1 MAHKYLLD
9 TSVYSQPIRPKPNA
23 NCQKRWEKLTDSQL
37 AVPTIAVAELKY
49 GLFLKNSDRLWSA
62 YQSILKVRLK
72 VFDFAE
78 SAASVF
84 GEIKSV
90 QTQSGK
96 TVDDF
101 DLAIA
106 AIAIGHDLTVATLN
120 SRHFKLIDGLN
131 WEDWS
136 SACG

>member
-9 TSVYSQPIRPKPNA
+9 TSVYSQPIRPIPNA
-23 NCQKRWEKLTDSQL
+23 NCQLRWKKLTDSQL
-37 AVPTIAVAELKY
+37 AVPAMGIAELEF
-49 GLFLKNSDRLWSA
+49 GLFLKDSDRLWAA
-62 YQSILKVRLK
+62 YRSILKDRLK
-72 VFDFAE
+72 IFDFDAN
-78 SAASVF
+78 AASVF
-84 GEIKSV
+84 GELKAK

-106 AIAIGHDLTVATLN
+106 AVAIAHDLTVATLDP
-120 SRHFKLIDGLN
+120 RHFKLIDGLH

-136 SACG
+136 SAA

>member
-23 NCQKRWEKLTDSQL
+23 NCQKRWEKLTDSRL
-37 AVPTIAVAELKY
+37 AVPTIAVAELEY
-49 GLFLKNSDRLWSA
+49 GLFLKSSDRLWSA
-62 YQSILKVRLK
+62 YQSILKGRLM
-72 VFDFAE
+72 VFDFDE

-84 GEIKSV
+84 GEVKSV